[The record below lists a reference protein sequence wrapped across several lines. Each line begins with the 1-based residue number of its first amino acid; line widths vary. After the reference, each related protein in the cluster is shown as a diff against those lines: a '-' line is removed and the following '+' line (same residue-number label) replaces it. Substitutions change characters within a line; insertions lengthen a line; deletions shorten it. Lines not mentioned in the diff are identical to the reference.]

1 MSKLDRLAGL
11 DEAIVR
17 NVARGLFS
25 IGELI
30 AVEAQISITTGSV
43 SGKAHVPS
51 KPGEP
56 PNNDTGVLA
65 NNIEVQQP
73 EPLRVQV
80 VAGAPYAAAL
90 EMGTSKMAARPFMAP
105 AREQTREEAQQRV
118 AKIVNSAMRRHF
130 RR

>member
-1 MSKLDRLAGL
+1 MSKLGRLDTL

-17 NVARGLFS
+17 DLARGLFS

-30 AVEAQISITTGSV
+30 QVEAQIMIATGSV
-43 SGKAHVPS
+43 SGKGHVPS

-90 EMGTSKMAARPFMAP
+90 ETGTSKMAARPFMAP
-105 AREQTREEAQQRV
+105 AREHTRKEAQQRV
-118 AKIVNSAMRRHF
+118 AKIVSSAMRRHF

>member
-1 MSKLDRLAGL
+1 MGKLGRLDTL
-11 DEAIVR
+11 NEAIVQDI
-17 NVARGLFS
+17 AKGLFS

-30 AVEAQISITTGSV
+30 AVEAQVSITTGSV
-43 SGKAHVPS
+43 SGKGHVPS

-65 NNIEVQQP
+65 NNIEVQQQ

-80 VAGAPYAAAL
+80 IAAAPYASAL

-105 AREQTREEAQQRV
+105 AREATRKEAQLRL
-118 AKIVNSAMRRHF
+118 ANIVNRAMRRHF